1 MVTTHKHSQTYA
13 HQTLQ
18 TYNKQQIELSYT
30 NVDVSYV
37 SSRFETPT
45 DVWGLLW
52 SQPQQIS
59 AQTLYYQDLECLGY
73 ISATDIMGLSSF
85 NLCGGLRK
93 THVYCIMHQSA

>member
-1 MVTTHKHSQTYA
+1 MMERCHFDKKLSYRTKIFCYSMVTTHKHSQTYA

-45 DVWGLLW
+45 DV
-52 SQPQQIS
+52 
-59 AQTLYYQDLECLGY
+59 
-73 ISATDIMGLSSF
+73 
-85 NLCGGLRK
+85 
-93 THVYCIMHQSA
+93 